1 MSDILLTGGSGDEDE
16 DDVRAAEID
25 QFVENGNWG
34 VTVVSVGFY
43 L

>member
-1 MSDILLTGGSGDEDE
+1 MLDILSTGGSGDEDE

-25 QFVENGNWG
+25 QLVENGNWD
-34 VTVVSVGFY
+34 VSVVFVVFY